1 MPKFILLPMDKP
13 ADFAGLTPEE
23 IQAIIQR
30 YQAWSGKLRN
40 GGHLLD
46 SNKLRDAEGRV
57 VRKVDGRTVVRDG
70 PYTET
75 KEVVGGYWLVQAR
88 DYDEVVAL
96 VEDCPHLEFGNLV
109 IRQIEEF

>member
-1 MPKFILLPMDKP
+1 MPKFILLPMDNP
-13 ADFAGLTPEE
+13 ADFAGLAPEE
-23 IQAIIQR
+23 IQGIIQR
-30 YQAWSGKLRN
+30 YQAWSSKLRN

-88 DYDEVVAL
+88 NYDEVVEL
-96 VEDCPHLEFGNLV
+96 VQDCPHLEFGNLV
-109 IRQIEEF
+109 IRQIEEL